1 MNYWA
6 KRLIDEQNKIS
17 DRTIAEAQAQ
27 LRKYYLNA
35 SKTIIK
41 EFELLYE
48 KVLRAIAEGK
58 EITPAWLY
66 TMDKYWELQ
75 AQLHTTL
82 TTLGEKEDK
91 LLSNKFEKE
100 YKDIYNSIPLK
111 SNKMFNTLNETAKSI
126 VSRPWTPDGIHF
138 SQRIW
143 KNTEKLVETL
153 NEELVNCVITGKK
166 TTQLKKK
173 LMERFN
179 VSYNQADMLVRT
191 EMAHIQTQASVD
203 RYKDAG
209 LTHYEFLADTDEK
222 TCSVCKALDGKVFSF
237 AEAQVG
243 VNMPPIHPRDRC
255 SIIPVVDYKEIQYK
269 K

>member
-27 LRKYYLNA
+27 LRKYYLTA

-58 EITPAWLY
+58 EVTPAWLY

-75 AQLHTTL
+75 AQLKSTL
-82 TTLGEKEDK
+82 TSLGDKENK
-91 LLSNKFEKE
+91 LLSKKFEKE

-111 SNKMFNTLNETAKSI
+111 SDKMFTTLGETAKSI
-126 VSRPWTPDGIHF
+126 VSRPWTSDGIHF

-166 TTQLKKK
+166 TTQLKKR
-173 LMERFN
+173 LMERFD
-179 VSYNQADMLVRT
+179 VSYSQADMLVRT

-209 LTHYEFLADTDEK
+209 LTRYEFLADTDEK